1 MFLNHYM
8 HHIVNDIKP
17 NQKGIFK
24 KDPYRQNDDYEID
37 PEKALKDFKVFT
49 FSCRSGLT
57 KKHLLVGIL
66 LMNQIWAINRRD

>member
-8 HHIVNDIKP
+8 HHIVDDIKP
-17 NQKGIFK
+17 NQKGILK
-24 KDPYRQNDDYEID
+24 KDPYKSKSENEID

-57 KKHLLVGIL
+57 KKLQLVGIL
-66 LMNQIWAINRRD
+66 LMRQIWVY